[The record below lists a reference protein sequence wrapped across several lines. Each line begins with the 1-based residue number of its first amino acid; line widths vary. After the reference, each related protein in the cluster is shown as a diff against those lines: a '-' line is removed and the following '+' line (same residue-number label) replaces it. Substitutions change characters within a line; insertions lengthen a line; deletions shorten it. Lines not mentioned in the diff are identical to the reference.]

1 MKFIIIGMG
10 QFGRSLATQLI
21 ASGYEVTILDN
32 NEDMVTEMKDKVT
45 YAHIGDATDIRV
57 LKQLGVDGEDV
68 YVVVAIG
75 ESFEKSI
82 LIAAQLKEA
91 GVKHLY
97 VRSVNDLHS
106 RVLKMLGVRELFR
119 VEDVAAKQLATRFS
133 HEGLSHLRK
142 IDRTHSL
149 AEVNLPDDWI
159 GQCLKDVSLRSR
171 FHLNMLTLR
180 RGAAQLKDVLDD
192 DVLAQPEQPVID
204 TPGPDLVFQ
213 KGDVLVLFGKETDL
227 ESFVNNYK
235 L

>member
-1 MKFIIIGMG
+1 MKFVIIGLG

-21 ASGYEVTILDN
+21 ADGNEVTILDID
-32 NEDMVTEMKDKVT
+32 EAMVDEMKDKVT
-45 YAHIGDATDIRV
+45 YAQIGDATDIRV
-57 LKQLGVDGEDV
+57 LRQLDLVGDDIC
-68 YVVVAIG
+68 VVVAIG

-82 LIAAQLKEA
+82 LIAAQLKELE
-91 GVKHLY
+91 VPRIY

-119 VEDVAAKQLATRFS
+119 VEDVAAKQLATRFA
-133 HEGLSHLRK
+133 HEGLNHLRK
-142 IDRTHSL
+142 IDKTHAL

-171 FHLNMLTLR
+171 FQLNMLTLR
-180 RGAAQLKDVLDD
+180 RGVAQLDDILDD

-227 ESFVNNYK
+227 ESFVSNYK